1 MVFGPWAKT
10 EYFVNVGSGFHSND
24 ARGTTITLDPND
36 GVTPVDPVDPLARAL
51 GAEVGVRTALVPNV
65 QLAASL
71 WTLKL
76 DSELVFS
83 GDGGTT
89 EPSRASRREGIELG
103 AFYSPVDWVV
113 VDADL
118 AWTKARYTDPDPLGD
133 RIPNAV
139 ERVVSLGV
147 SVNRKTGWF
156 GGVRLRYFGAAPLIE
171 DNSVRSSSTLIVNGD
186 AGYHFSPRFSVAA
199 TVFNLLDADDNDIT
213 YFYES
218 QLQGNRRRSPISIS
232 IRWNRGPCGWRRH

>member
-1 MVFGPWAKT
+1 M
-10 EYFVNVGSGFHSND
+10 
-24 ARGTTITLDPND
+24 
-36 GVTPVDPVDPLARAL
+36 
-51 GAEVGVRTALVPNV
+51 GVRTALVPNV

-76 DSELVFS
+76 DSLLGFPATVAPPN
-83 GDGGTT
+83 
-89 EPSRASRREGIELG
+89 PSRASRREGIELG

-118 AWTKARYTDPDPLGD
+118 AWTKARYTDPTRWGD

-147 SVNRKTGWF
+147 SVNRKTGA
-156 GGVRLRYFGAAPLIE
+156 GSAVYACATSAQHP
-171 DNSVRSSSTLIVNGD
+171 SSRTTASGSTSTLIVNGD
-186 AGYHFSPRFSVAA
+186 AGHHFSPRFSVAA

-218 QLQGNRRRSPISIS
+218 QLQGGIDA
-232 IRWNRGPCGWRRH
+232 GC